1 MSCPSKT
8 AITDSELGQ
17 TFGNGTVH
25 GLLPSS
31 PNGASDRESN
41 GILKKSVVQQIV
53 TSLKGSGIIP
63 SPGNNNDTFSKKQA
77 ELLKNIQDEYCFYD
91 ARYKYALEK
100 LLEGIQA
107 GYANN
112 TADTQKTVQ
121 KYLKF
126 TQDLNQRVNDL
137 IQIINGVSDDMLS
150 TTTTLDADIKAF
162 DKKINEEQK
171 KLMAQSNVI
180 SSNQAV
186 TKLNKEL
193 VKFTEQKGK
202 YTNNLLGLY
211 SFLNIVALGLLV
223 YVYKSAP

>member
-41 GILKKSVVQQIV
+41 GMLKKSVVQQII
-53 TSLKGSGIIP
+53 TSLKGSGVIP
-63 SPGNNNDTFSKKQA
+63 APGKDDTFSKKQV

-107 GYANN
+107 GYINN
-112 TADTQKTVQ
+112 TPDTQSTVQ

-126 TQDLNQRVNDL
+126 TQGLNQRLNDL
-137 IQIINGVSDDMLS
+137 IQIINGVTDDMLS
-150 TTTTLDADIKAF
+150 TTSTLDADIKAF

-171 KLMAQSNVI
+171 KLMAQNNVI